1 MLLSH
6 FSLDVDTRI
15 EPYGFTVSDFKD
27 KANPMAHEIKKTGI
41 RVVQDLL

>member
-27 KANPMAHEIKKTGI
+27 NANPMAHEIRKTGI
-41 RVVQDLL
+41 RVV